1 MAAATSGAR
10 RIDGAPI
17 PRRRLWLGLYLA
29 PLAWML
35 AFGIGYVLVAR
46 SCEGDNGMHFRGIP
60 GFRWIDL
67 VVALAMAAVAAY
79 GLSVALASLRAARR
93 TSAPSDYDTELAA
106 GAEEPA
112 ARGAAPWWGR
122 ELFMA
127 RAGVIGSAIFLAA
140 TLLFVF
146 PPLLLNVCSQAR

>member
-1 MAAATSGAR
+1 MMAATTDAR
-10 RIDGAPI
+10 PVDGAPI

-29 PLAWML
+29 PLSWMV

-46 SCEGDNGMHFRGIP
+46 SCEGDNGMHADGLP

-67 VVALAMAAVAAY
+67 GVALVMAAVAAY
-79 GLSVALASLRAARR
+79 GLSVALASLRTAKR
-93 TSAPSDYDTELAA
+93 TSPPGDYDTELAS
-106 GAEEPA
+106 GAEDPA
-112 ARGAAPWWGR
+112 TRGTSPWWGR

-140 TLLFVF
+140 TLLFVI
-146 PPLLLNVCSQAR
+146 PPLLLHVCSQAR